1 LVSDENHNEA
11 TKHKIRAA
19 IEGLAG
25 KSTPDDIVVLFFSG
39 HGYSGEGSAFYLLP
53 SDSQPGQENWSHP
66 SPEALRRC
74 ISAEELS
81 RWFRRVD
88 AAEMVLI
95 IDACHSAA
103 SIESEGF
110 KPGPLGS
117 KGLGQLAYDKRMR
130 VLAASQS
137 DHAAREMGEQIG
149 AGVLTYT
156 LLHDGLEANQAGD
169 EKGNITLKSWL
180 EYPTQ
185 RVPQLFGEIRAGKV
199 NDFGVPVMKTAAP
212 AVDLAA
218 IQREGAVQVPALF
231 DFTRVG
237 RAEVTLGG
245 TNRTGKSNG
254 SVVKP

>member
-1 LVSDENHNEA
+1 MGE
-11 TKHKIRAA
+11 
-19 IEGLAG
+19 
-25 KSTPDDIVVLFFSG
+25 STPDDIVVLFFSG
-39 HGYSGEGSAFYLLP
+39 HGYSGEHSAFYLLP
-53 SDSQPGQENWSHP
+53 SDSRPGRENWSHP
-66 SPEALRRC
+66 SREALGRC

-95 IDACHSAA
+95 VDACHSAA

-137 DHAAREMGEQIG
+137 DQAAREMGGQIG

-156 LLHDGLEANQAGD
+156 LLHDGLEANQAAD
-169 EKGNITLKSWL
+169 EKGNITLKSCL
-180 EYPTQ
+180 EYPVK
-185 RVPQLFGEIRAGKV
+185 RVPQLFEEIRDGKV
-199 NDFGVPVMKTAAP
+199 SNFGVPVKRTAVP
-212 AVDLAA
+212 AADVGG

-231 DFTRVG
+231 DFTRTGGAGVILG
-237 RAEVTLGG
+237 RMIQKGNS
-245 TNRTGKSNG
+245 NRSP
-254 SVVKP
+254 VKP